1 MTTVKLH
8 NDLLTIEIST
18 HGAELQSI
26 RNNLT
31 GQEYLWHGDPAFWG
45 RRSPVLFPIVG
56 AVWEGR
62 FRMDGRVYE
71 MGQHGFARDRDFSLI
86 EGSPEDEAWFSLDA
100 DEASLLIYPRRFRL
114 EIGYRL
120 TGERID
126 VMWRVVNR
134 DTQTMSFQIGAHP
147 AFMLPG
153 FSAADDVHGYLM
165 FDGGPDFVRQLIEA
179 RGCVGTETAP
189 VILDDQT
196 MLPIA
201 ADTFA
206 RDAIILA
213 GGRTRRVSLLDKE
226 RRPLLTLL
234 SFRHSG
240 GGVVVASGQECSV
253 CLHRAV
259 VGQGRFRRLRR
270 RLRRPR
276 LCQHPCRR
284 SDIRDLLSDC
294 HRQHLITIYYL

>member
-31 GQEYLWHGDPAFWG
+31 GQEYLWHGNPAFWG

-71 MGQHGFARDRDFSLI
+71 MGQHGFARDRDFSVI

-100 DEASLLIYPRRFRL
+100 DEDSLLIYPRRFRL

-126 VMWRVVNR
+126 VMWRVINR
-134 DTQTMSFQIGAHP
+134 DMQPMSFQIGAHP

-153 FSAADDVHGYLM
+153 FSVADDVHGYLM

-189 VILDDQT
+189 VILDDHA

-213 GGRTRRVSLLDKE
+213 GGRTRRVSLLDKN
-226 RRPLLTLL
+226 RCPLLTLL
-234 SFRHSG
+234 SSAPLTGLWAPRPDAPFVCIEPWWGRADSVG
-240 GGVVVASGQECSV
+240 FDGDFADRAYVNTLAAGQTFETSY
-253 CLHRAV
+253 
-259 VGQGRFRRLRR
+259 
-270 RLRRPR
+270 
-276 LCQHPCRR
+276 
-284 SDIRDLLSDC
+284 
-294 HRQHLITIYYL
+294 LIVIDNI

>member
-234 SFRHSG
+234 SSAPLTGLWAPRPDAPFVCIEPWWGR
-240 GGVVVASGQECSV
+240 ADSV
-253 CLHRAV
+253 GFDGDFADRAYV
-259 VGQGRFRRLRR
+259 NTLAVGQTFET
-270 RLRRPR
+270 
-276 LCQHPCRR
+276 
-284 SDIRDLLSDC
+284 SY
-294 HRQHLITIYYL
+294 LIVIDNI